1 MAYFN
6 HAFQKLLLGT
16 NPTASTSASYVNGWY
31 VGAQGAVSTGA
42 ILPGMLAAVTATPGD
57 GSIGANVVLDGDAA
71 VPAITAA
78 PQIYLAQGS
87 INTKDRLGPLA
98 GGYQESVKTKGINP
112 RYVTKFWK
120 QCPLTPQNEVV
131 DVCICDGAEPQ
142 CGTSYYLRIDLKGS
156 PLLRFLSHNAY
167 KTLASSNYCC
177 PADPL
182 ASTALSAVDAFGI
195 LVDWAWQILFDPWM
209 GQFIAPQL
217 SSDAGTWTYADI
229 QTWWVANGG
238 NSVNLADK
246 PSKED
251 LYAGYVS
258 AVGTPTAIDNS
269 YCIILYGAYVDTQ
282 FGTCSFHPQDHYE
295 LEPVKIYASIT
306 DQLGDPC
313 VDQIFCIEKTQLAQQ
328 GSGYG
333 HRYIRDLI
341 LFRRYMQ
348 ENYVY
353 DPRLREVMDQ
363 DVITNSGL
371 VPTNQY
377 TEYNILHSVPRF
389 NNPTGVFDNDQYMIT
404 VVFPC
409 ENTDFEDFIQ
419 EYIDL
424 GGNGVTMES
433 INGLSC
439 ACPTL

>member
-16 NPTASTSASYVNGWY
+16 NPTAASTGYTNGWY
-31 VGAQGAVSTGA
+31 TGA
-42 ILPGMLAAVTATPGD
+42 NVPNGTGSIAPGCIAAVTATPGN
-57 GSIGANVVLDGDAA
+57 GTIAANTVLDGNV
-71 VPAITAA
+71 VPAIAAA
-78 PQIYLAQGS
+78 PQVYLAQGS
-87 INTKDRLGPLA
+87 INTKDRLGPFA

-112 RYVTKFWK
+112 KYVTKFWK
-120 QCPLTPQNEVV
+120 QCPIDPQAEEVN
-131 DVCICDGAEPQ
+131 VCLCTDAEAQ
-142 CGTSYYLRIDLKGS
+142 CGTSYYLRIDIKGS
-156 PLLRFLSHNAY
+156 PALRFLSHNAY
-167 KTLASSNYCC
+167 KTFASSNYCC

-182 ASTALSAVDAFGI
+182 APTALSVTDTFGV

-209 GQFIAPQL
+209 SQFIAPEL
-217 SSDAGTWTYADI
+217 TSNAGTWLAADI
-229 QTWWVANGG
+229 QTWWAANGG
-238 NSVNLADK
+238 NSVNLANK
-246 PSKED
+246 PTKED
-251 LYAGYVS
+251 LYAAYI
-258 AVGTPTAIDNS
+258 AEVGTPTTTADDCLTLI
-269 YCIILYGAYVDTQ
+269 GAYVDTQ

-313 VDQIFCIEKTQLAQQ
+313 VDQIWCIEKTQLAQQ

-371 VPTNQY
+371 VPTEQY

-404 VVFPC
+404 MVFPC
-409 ENTDFEDFIQ
+409 ENTDFETWMQ
-419 EYIDL
+419 GYINL
-424 GGNGVTMES
+424 GGNGVTLES
-433 INGLSC
+433 IGGLTC
-439 ACPTL
+439 ACPS

>member
-16 NPTASTSASYVNGWY
+16 DPKLGGANYTNGWY
-31 VGAQGAVSTGA
+31 TGADGAISTGA
-42 ILPGMLAAVTATPGD
+42 ISAGCIAPVTGTPGD
-57 GSIGANVVLDGDAA
+57 GTYSANTVLQGTV
-71 VPAITAA
+71 VPATIASA

-87 INTKDRLGPLA
+87 INTTDRLGPFA

-112 RYVTKFWK
+112 KYVTKFWK
-120 QCPLTPQNEVV
+120 QCPFDPQAEVV
-131 DVCICDGAEPQ
+131 DVCICEGAEPQ
-142 CGTSYYLRIDLKGS
+142 CGTSYYLRIDIKGS
-156 PLLRFLSHNAY
+156 PALRFLSHNAY
-167 KTLASSNYCC
+167 KTFASSNYCC

-182 ASTALSAVDAFGI
+182 APTALSVADSFGI

-209 GQFIAPQL
+209 GQFIAPEL
-217 SSDAGTWTYADI
+217 ISDAGTWTYTDI
-229 QTWWVANGG
+229 QTWWAANGG
-238 NSVNLADK
+238 NSVNLANK
-246 PSKED
+246 PTKED
-251 LYAGYVS
+251 LYTEYTNVAGVPGNLTG
-258 AVGTPTAIDNS
+258 A
-269 YCIILYGAYVDTQ
+269 CINLYGAYVDTQ

-313 VDQIFCIEKTQLAQQ
+313 VDQIFCIDKTQLAQQ

-348 ENYVY
+348 EHYVY

-377 TEYNILHSVPRF
+377 TEYNVLHSVPRF
-389 NNPTGVFDNDQYMIT
+389 NNPTGVFDNDQYLIT
-404 VVFPC
+404 IVFPC
-409 ENTDFEDFIQ
+409 ENTDFETWMQ
-419 EYIDL
+419 GYIDL

-433 INGLSC
+433 IGGLTC
-439 ACPTL
+439 ACPS

>member
-16 NPTASTSASYVNGWY
+16 DPKAAGAGYTNGWY
-31 VGAQGAVSTGA
+31 TGANVPGGTGA
-42 ILPGMLAAVTATPGD
+42 IAAGCLAAVTGTPGD
-57 GSIGANVVLDGDAA
+57 GTYSANTVLQGTV
-71 VPAITAA
+71 VPATIASA

-87 INTKDRLGPLA
+87 INTTDRLGPFA

-120 QCPLTPQNEVV
+120 QCPLDPQAEVV
-131 DVCICDGAEPQ
+131 DVCICEGAEPQ
-142 CGTSYYLRIDLKGS
+142 CGTSYYLRIDIKGS
-156 PLLRFLSHNAY
+156 PALRFLSHNAY
-167 KTLASSNYCC
+167 KTLSSSNYCC

-182 ASTALSAVDAFGI
+182 APTALSVADSFGI

-209 GQFIAPQL
+209 GQFIAPEL
-217 SSDAGTWTYADI
+217 ISDAGTWTYTDI
-229 QTWWVANGG
+229 QTWWAANGG
-238 NSVNLADK
+238 NSVNLANK

-251 LYAGYVS
+251 LYAAYIS
-258 AVGTPTAIDNS
+258 EVGTPTSLTGA
-269 YCIILYGAYVDTQ
+269 CILLYGAYVDTQ

-377 TEYNILHSVPRF
+377 TEYNVLHSVPRF
-389 NNPTGVFDNDQYMIT
+389 NNPTGVFDNDQYLIT
-404 VVFPC
+404 IVFPC
-409 ENTDFEDFIQ
+409 ENTDFETWMQ
-419 EYIDL
+419 GYIDL

-433 INGLSC
+433 INGGSC
-439 ACPTL
+439 ACPS

>member
-16 NPTASTSASYVNGWY
+16 DPKLGGANYTNGWY
-31 VGAQGAVSTGA
+31 TGAQGAITTGA
-42 ILPGMLAAVTATPGD
+42 IAAGCIAPVTATPGN
-57 GSIGANVVLDGDAA
+57 GSIGANVVLDGNAA
-71 VPAITAA
+71 VPAIAA
-78 PQIYLAQGS
+78 VPQIYLAQGS
-87 INTKDRLGPLA
+87 INTTDRLGPFA

-120 QCPLTPQNEVV
+120 QCPLDPQAEVV
-131 DVCICDGAEPQ
+131 DVCICEGAEPQ
-142 CGTSYYLRIDLKGS
+142 CGTSYYLRIDIKGS
-156 PLLRFLSHNAY
+156 PALRFLSHNAY
-167 KTLASSNYCC
+167 KTLSSSNYCC

-182 ASTALSAVDAFGI
+182 AATALSVADSFGI

-209 GQFIAPQL
+209 GQFIAPEL
-217 SSDAGTWTYADI
+217 ISDAGTWTWNDI
-229 QTWWVANGG
+229 QTWWADNGG
-238 NSVNLADK
+238 NSVNLANK

-251 LYAGYVS
+251 LYQGYLDE
-258 AVGTPTAIDNS
+258 VGTPGNLTGA
-269 YCIILYGAYVDTQ
+269 CILLYGAYVDTQ

-377 TEYNILHSVPRF
+377 TEYNVLHSVPRF
-389 NNPTGVFDNDQYMIT
+389 NNPTGVFDNDQYLIT
-404 VVFPC
+404 MVFPC
-409 ENTDFEDFIQ
+409 ENTDFETWMQ
-419 EYIDL
+419 AYINL

-433 INGLSC
+433 INGGSC
-439 ACPTL
+439 PCIS